1 MAGIQLRLQKELFTL
16 SDEQLLALVHCF
28 KVSNEKKS
36 SAKNK
41 DIYLCIVNDSTTA
54 NQPGYQVQEQM
65 KLSFIMFS
73 W

>member
-36 SAKNK
+36 AKNK
-41 DIYLCIVNDSTTA
+41 DIYLCIVNDSVTA
-54 NQPGYQVQEQM
+54 NQPGYQVQKQI
-65 KLSFIMFS
+65 KL
-73 W
+73 